1 MTDFDHY
8 TFKTLAFG
16 LIFVVGL
23 AGGLLAF
30 RSQGSSRGEAV
41 FSLGSAFAAG
51 IFLGAGLVHLLPDSI
66 EALAS
71 YLAHIEFPVGY
82 LLAAVG
88 FVAIL
93 YLEKIALGRRHD
105 FDEASAQ
112 SGASA
117 YALVVILSVH
127 SVLAGAALGSEVTG
141 SGFMVIFLAIIAHK
155 GAAGFALAVN
165 AQRAGMP
172 RPKVIRILILF
183 ASMTPIG
190 IALGASI
197 HFLLQASY
205 ERLFEGIF
213 DALAAGTFLYVA
225 IIEIIGKEFTDRSAI
240 LAKFVALCV
249 GLGVMALIACGSKR

>member
-8 TFKTLAFG
+8 AFKTMAVVLIFAVGLGGG
-16 LIFVVGL
+16 LI
-23 AGGLLAF
+23 AF
-30 RSQGSSRGEAV
+30 RSQGSPRGEAV

-51 IFLGAGLVHLLPDSI
+51 IFLGAGLVHLLPDAI
-66 EALAS
+66 EALNS
-71 YLAHIEFPVGY
+71 YLAHIEFPIGY
-82 LLAAVG
+82 LLAAIG

-93 YLEKIALGRRHD
+93 YLEKIVFGDRHD

-112 SGASA
+112 TGASA
-117 YALVVILSVH
+117 YTLVVILSVH

-141 SGFMVIFLAIIAHK
+141 SGFLVIFLAIIAHK

-172 RPKVIRILILF
+172 RPKITRVLVFF
-183 ASMTPIG
+183 ALMTPIG
-190 IALGASI
+190 IVLGASI
-197 HFLLQASY
+197 QFLLQASY

-225 IIEIIGKEFTDRSAI
+225 IIEIIGKEFTDQSAI
-240 LAKFVALCV
+240 MAKFVALCA
-249 GLGVMALIACGSKR
+249 GLGVMALIALWL